1 MIRETNIVT
10 IQGNGMVKTIV
21 VTKYLGA
28 KVKRPQMLL
37 CYNYYNGITNEE
49 EDIIF
54 AIKPKLFSIGIINLL
69 DTF

>member
-1 MIRETNIVT
+1 MIGETNTVT
-10 IQGNGMVKTIV
+10 IQGDGTVTTIV

-28 KVKRPQMLL
+28 EVKRPQVLL

-54 AIKPKLFSIGIINLL
+54 AIKPKLFSIGIISLL
-69 DTF
+69 DTI